1 MYLIKWVFE
10 ESSNCFGN
18 KKADLIK
25 SQNRCRFQINK
36 KGFASS
42 LECKRIINILAKIR
56 IRQAMQVVVAVVNAA
71 SSSSFFCWKLVNCEI
86 EIELL
91 ARKQQKWKQDRTYYV
106 VSMYI
111 DRAIWCGYLNT
122 YYYWPYTTQSCCN
135 SIELMTHKDQSWRTK
150 QSCWDYFIKMSL
162 QARKILLN
170 FWDFTRIIFSW
181 KKGFKENT
189 LCKVHLTRKKPLWPT
204 ASD

>member
-71 SSSSFFCWKLVNCEI
+71 SSSSFF
-86 EIELL
+86 LL
-91 ARKQQKWKQDRTYYV
+91 KTSQLWDRDWIASSEAAKVKTRQYILRSKYV
-106 VSMYI
+106 HRSS
-111 DRAIWCGYLNT
+111 N
-122 YYYWPYTTQSCCN
+122 
-135 SIELMTHKDQSWRTK
+135 LMWLFK
-150 QSCWDYFIKMSL
+150 Y
-162 QARKILLN
+162 ILLLTVYDSKLLQFYRINDAQRPELENKTKLLRLFHKNVLASQENSVKFLGFYTDN
-170 FWDFTRIIFSW
+170 FFMKKRI
-181 KKGFKENT
+181 
-189 LCKVHLTRKKPLWPT
+189 
-204 ASD
+204 